1 MHSAQQSETS
11 KNGKS
16 AGLSPN
22 GSSNTKQD
30 QRHKRTSSNLTSTSN
45 QNVNY
50 TPRISIFGV
59 VRRLR
64 EQRYFMV
71 QSVSQYEFIYEYM
84 LDYLASMGLIK
95 LKWPRDAFGISEE
108 QTDGASNRDPAPGE

>member
-59 VRRLR
+59 VRRLLSR
-64 EQRYFMV
+64 HPCISRPPH
-71 QSVSQYEFIYEYM
+71 
-84 LDYLASMGLIK
+84 GLEAPPGHSALTYSK
-95 LKWPRDAFGISEE
+95 LCHGHPTCTADADRRRTC
-108 QTDGASNRDPAPGE
+108 QMALGAVA